1 MARGEVATSQADRL
15 GHRQFD
21 HVEAL
26 LAWAHLAQALQVFLQ
41 RRVVRR
47 SLIRFSDRQDGA
59 RADEARE
66 VIDVPVGVIVGKAF
80 ANPEEFVDGESVVDG
95 SMERRIISAFGPVRV
110 VLDGFGREQEAITG
124 DFNAAAFE
132 FKGIAK
138 FLQAETR
145 RNLARHLVV
154 ERGLELPA
162 PAVEFPVRQGEFLG
176 GIVLDEDRAVV
187 AAPHV
192 VRSDVR

>member
-41 RRVVRR
+41 RGVVRR
-47 SLIRFSDRQDGA
+47 SLVGFGDREDRA
-59 RADEARE
+59 RADEAGE
-66 VIDVPVGVIVGKAF
+66 VIDVAVGVVVGEAF
-80 ANPEEFVDGESVVDG
+80 ANPEEFVDGEAVVDG
-95 SMERRIISAFGPVRV
+95 SVKGGIISAFGTVRV
-110 VLDGFGREQEAITG
+110 ILHGFSREEQAIAR

-132 FKGIAK
+132 FKGIAE
-138 FLQAETR
+138 FLQAEAR

-154 ERGLELPA
+154 E
-162 PAVEFPVRQGEFLG
+162 
-176 GIVLDEDRAVV
+176 
-187 AAPHV
+187 
-192 VRSDVR
+192 